1 MILYALDTRWN
12 FGQITEW
19 EVVKETPKTYL
30 VKRNDGDVLTRTS
43 NTVRKETMNIYDL
56 VYFHTREEAVEG
68 YRQRLVAR
76 IEAGKATIE
85 REKERIADYQERL
98 RKLEANDERP

>member
-1 MILYALDTRWN
+1 MILYALNIRWD
-12 FGQITEW
+12 FGEITEW
-19 EVVKETPKTYL
+19 EVEKETPKTYT
-30 VKRNDGDVLTRTS
+30 VRRKERKIFGGTS
-43 NTVRKETMNIYDL
+43 TLRKETMNIYDL

-85 REKERIADYQERL
+85 REKEKIADYRERL
-98 RKLEANDERP
+98 QKLEANDERP

>member
-1 MILYALDTRWN
+1 MILYALETRWR

-19 EVVKETPKTYL
+19 EVVKETPKTYM
-30 VKRNDGDVLTRTS
+30 VKPVSGEPLMRNPNV
-43 NTVRKETMNIYDL
+43 VRKENMSIYDL
-56 VYFHTREEAVEG
+56 VYFYTREEAVEG

-98 RKLEANDERP
+98 RKLEADDERP

>member
-1 MILYALDTRWN
+1 MILYALNIRWD
-12 FGQITEW
+12 FGEITEW
-19 EVVKETPKTYL
+19 EVEKETPKTYT
-30 VKRNDGDVLTRTS
+30 VRCKERKFFGGTS
-43 NTVRKETMNIYDL
+43 TLRKETMSIYDL
-56 VYFHTREEAVEG
+56 VYFHTREEAVDG

-85 REKERIADYQERL
+85 REKERIADYRERL